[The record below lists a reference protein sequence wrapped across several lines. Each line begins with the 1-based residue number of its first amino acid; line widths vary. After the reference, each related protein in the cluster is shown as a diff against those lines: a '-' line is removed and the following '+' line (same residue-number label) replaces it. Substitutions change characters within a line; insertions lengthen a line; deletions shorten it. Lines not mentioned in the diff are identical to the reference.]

1 MLIGQQIQVLN
12 VLPTESNP
20 TPLEKLTFQNIHP
33 CLLSQNHVV
42 LPFFTFML
50 TGNLNLS
57 TDKIV
62 PSRSLFLTSTVLS
75 VLEVTYSTY
84 MTD

>member
-1 MLIGQQIQVLN
+1 MQIGQQIQVLN

-33 CLLSQNHVV
+33 RLLSQNHVV

-62 PSRSLFLTSTVLS
+62 PSRPLFLTSTVPS
-75 VLEVTYSTY
+75 VLEVT
-84 MTD
+84 